1 MSFATPISFE
11 EATPHAIHKKVAT
24 GAFLGVITD
33 GYILGIVG
41 IALSYAQG
49 PLGLNSYWMGL
60 IGAGAMLGILF
71 GSLLMGPIADRIG
84 RRKPFLIL
92 MALSVGLSLWQF
104 FITDPVWLA
113 VVRFLLGMTVGAD
126 YTSGIPLLSEWT
138 PAKRRARILSWHLV
152 MWTLGFVMSYIV
164 GSFVGSLGAESMG
177 DDGWRWIIIS
187 SAVPGLAAFLYRFGT
202 PESPSWL
209 ARQGRETEALEL
221 IHTWLGKDYCLPDL
235 QEEQKASGSW
245 CRLFSPE
252 LRYNTLV
259 SGVFFAA
266 QVVPFFAIGIFLT
279 IVLEQLNVSNPHVSG
294 ILYNVFTMAGVLI
307 GTWIIDK
314 ITRRFYL
321 LSTFYGAAAI
331 LTVMILWQ
339 TMPGTLAMI
348 LLAALALVLAMSIV
362 LEFAYPPEL
371 FPTELRASGVGLT
384 VAVSRIGA
392 GGGTFLLPV
401 ISDAWGIY
409 ASLWMCVGALLVG
422 GIVCHLWAPE
432 TSGRGSK

>member
-164 GSFVGSLGAESMG
+164 GSVVGSQGAESMG

-209 ARQGRETEALEL
+209 ARQERETEALEL
-221 IHTWLGKDYCLPDL
+221 IHTWLGKGYCLPDL